1 MQFFKEEKQEMNRRV
16 ERRNQNEQ
24 ETEVPIF
31 SKLRLSNAE
40 A

>member
-1 MQFFKEEKQEMNRRV
+1 MRFFKEEKQKTNRRG
-16 ERRNQNEQ
+16 ERRNQNKQ
-24 ETEVPIF
+24 EMEVPIF